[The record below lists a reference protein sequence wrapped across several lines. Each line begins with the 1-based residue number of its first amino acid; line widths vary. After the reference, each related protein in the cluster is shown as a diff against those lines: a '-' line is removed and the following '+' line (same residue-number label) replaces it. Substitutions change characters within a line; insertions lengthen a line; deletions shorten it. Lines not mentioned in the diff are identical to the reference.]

1 MRFHVISLFPETVLP
16 YVTSSILGR
25 AIEDKK
31 MSVKFYNPREFTNDK
46 HRRIDRRPYAG
57 GPGMV
62 IEAEPFLK
70 AVGKAKGK
78 KEKRVKTVF
87 FATDGKQFTNTIA
100 RKWAKD
106 YDDIIFL
113 CGRYE
118 GIDARVQKIT
128 KAEKI
133 SIGPVVLTGG
143 EIPAMLVIDAVAR
156 QIPGI
161 LGSFESVEEERTA
174 SPDVYTRPEVLV
186 WKKKKYRVPKVLLG
200 GNHKLIEEWKEKQL
214 RKNKNSQNLSG
225 PLSREVHSG
234 ALRSVPEKE
243 LAKQIAGKEK
253 NSRSMS
259 MRARSVTRGSLL
271 PEQTNSHLSESAL

>member
-1 MRFHVISLFPETVLP
+1 MIRFHVVSLFPETVEP

-31 MSVKFYNPREFTNDK
+31 MSVKYYNPRDFTKDK
-46 HRRIDRRPYAG
+46 WRRIDRRPYAG

-70 AVGKAKGK
+70 AVAKAKGK

-106 YDDIIFL
+106 YDDIIFI

-156 QIPGI
+156 QVPGI

-174 SPDVYTRPEVLV
+174 SPDVYTRPEVFV
-186 WKKKKYRVPKVLLG
+186 WKKKKYAVPRVLLG
-200 GNHKLIEEWKEKQL
+200 GNHKEIELWKKEQL
-214 RKNKNSQNLSG
+214 DRKN
-225 PLSREVHSG
+225 REP
-234 ALRSVPEKE
+234 SVET
-243 LAKQIAGKEK
+243 IC
-253 NSRSMS
+253 
-259 MRARSVTRGSLL
+259 
-271 PEQTNSHLSESAL
+271 